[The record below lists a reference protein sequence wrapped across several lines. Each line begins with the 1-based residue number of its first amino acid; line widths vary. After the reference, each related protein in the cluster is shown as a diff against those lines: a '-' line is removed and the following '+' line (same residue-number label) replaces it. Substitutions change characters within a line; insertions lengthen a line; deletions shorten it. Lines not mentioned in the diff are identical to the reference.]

1 MLFTVVYALILL
13 QVAVVAW
20 IDFKREIISNY
31 WIVTNGLIAVTLPFL
46 LPSLY
51 PLTWEILLFP
61 LGFLIFGFVLFL
73 LNIMGAGDSKYLAS
87 LFLLIP
93 LEHQLI
99 FFEKLVISTISTG
112 AILLVIRI
120 FREGR
125 TIKAYLLSSY
135 WGGIKQILRSR
146 FSYAPVILIAWIL
159 FGLSYKF

>member
-31 WIVTNGLIAVTLPFL
+31 WIVTNGLIAFTLPFL

-87 LFLLIP
+87 LFLLVP

-120 FREGR
+120 FKEGR